1 MRGKLAGIAGS
12 WILGLSALL
21 ISGLKPSSHPKS
33 LQYVLF
39 NVFESIDCHLLVI
52 NCSEFPKINMT
63 PEQIKIIS
71 QTVPVVQQY
80 GETITTEFYKDMLHA
95 HPELNTVFNS
105 TSQKTGHQAKALAA
119 ALYAYA
125 ANIENLEVLGPAL
138 ELICQKHASLY
149 ITPYQYEIVGKFLL
163 EAMQKVLGDAFT
175 TQVRDAWASA
185 YWQLAG
191 LMIKKESALYEQS
204 PDWSTWRQFRIARIV
219 PESTEIKSFY
229 LEPVD
234 RKPLPKFIP
243 GQYISIRLNVPRLGY
258 IQARQYS
265 LSDKTS
271 SSCYRISVKRED
283 GHRVTSKVSEKE
295 DTSGCVSNL
304 LHEMEV
310 GNEVQLSHPR
320 GDFFLQDEKATSP
333 VVLIAAG
340 VGITP
345 LLSMFTQISENM
357 AQVHRKVH
365 IIHATRDSASRAFKD
380 TIERLAKGNPNIKVT
395 FFVENLEGGDAD
407 RTYAGRVDLRRLHAQ
422 DDLFRGDPNT
432 EFYICGPPPFMQSL
446 HDSLIQLGVDQ
457 TRIRMELFGT
467 GGPGL
472 AQDTKKEA
480 RL

>member
-1 MRGKLAGIAGS
+1 
-12 WILGLSALL
+12 
-21 ISGLKPSSHPKS
+21 
-33 LQYVLF
+33 
-39 NVFESIDCHLLVI
+39 
-52 NCSEFPKINMT
+52 MT

-71 QTVPVVQQY
+71 QTVPVVRQH
-80 GETITTEFYKDMLHA
+80 GETITTVFYKDMLHA

-105 TSQKTGHQAKALAA
+105 THQKTGHQAKALAA

-125 ANIENLEVLGPAL
+125 ANIENLGVLGPTL

-149 ITPYQYEIVGKFLL
+149 ITPDQYEIVGKFLL
-163 EAMQKVLGDAFT
+163 EAMQKVLNTAFT
-175 TQVRDAWASA
+175 TQVRDAWTSA
-185 YWQLAG
+185 YWQLAD

-204 PDWSTWRQFRIARIV
+204 PDWSTWRNFRIAKIV

-265 LSDKTS
+265 LSDKPN

-283 GHRVTSKVSEKE
+283 GQHITSKGPETE
-295 DTSGCVSNL
+295 DASGYISNI
-304 LHEMEV
+304 LHGMKV

-320 GDFFLQDEKATSP
+320 GDFFLQDEKSTHP

-345 LLSMFTQISENM
+345 LLSMFTQIAENM
-357 AQVHRKVH
+357 DQVQRKVH
-365 IIHATRDSASRAFKD
+365 IIHAARNSASRAFKD
-380 TIERLAKGNPNIKVT
+380 TIQKLAEGRSNIKAT
-395 FFVENLEGGDAD
+395 FFVENPEDGDAD
-407 RTYAGRVDLRRLHAQ
+407 HTHVGRVDLHRLHAQ
-422 DDLFRGDPNT
+422 NDLFLNDSET
-432 EFYICGPPPFMQSL
+432 EFYICGPPPFMQGL
-446 HDSLIQLGVDQ
+446 KDSLLQLGVDQ
-457 TRIRMELFGT
+457 RRIHMELFGT
-467 GGPGL
+467 GGP
-472 AQDTKKEA
+472 DSTTDNKKDA